1 MKKLLNQL
9 KTLNDKYSI
18 NDISSGISFYIILS
32 LISLLTLLIQ
42 ISSFLPQK
50 VQKFILVDI
59 IKIVEEEASIIIG
72 TKVYILS
79 SIFLIIS
86 FIWSSSKVIN
96 GYLKASTIITKDKNK
111 FIKRKIQSLIIS
123 IVFFA
128 IFIIEFSLLVFGD
141 YIIET
146 YFNNLVVI
154 SIFRYL
160 MEFCFIYFSIYL
172 LYKLC
177 FDYSVV
183 LFSKTVKVT
192 SIIIYVLLILLLISL
207 NIIREIDYLY
217 STQLFLP
224 LISIFIFLFNSVVIY
239 GFCLNEET
247 DNRKIWQE

>member
-141 YIIET
+141 
-146 YFNNLVVI
+146 L
-154 SIFRYL
+154 
-160 MEFCFIYFSIYL
+160 
-172 LYKLC
+172 
-177 FDYSVV
+177 
-183 LFSKTVKVT
+183 
-192 SIIIYVLLILLLISL
+192 
-207 NIIREIDYLY
+207 
-217 STQLFLP
+217 
-224 LISIFIFLFNSVVIY
+224 
-239 GFCLNEET
+239 
-247 DNRKIWQE
+247 